1 MRKVVKKSGK
11 VHETNPKGIVGS
23 FQVMV
28 PWPQDLQGNLR
39 KYHCMNR
46 DHRFDSYLF
55 FIWLVEIHWLLDAQI
70 TFWDCRVHFRPFFFQ
85 QPFLKPVVYKQVCRA
100 HQTLVINQ
108 KGQNELSISKIQF
121 NSRGDSLTDWQL
133 AEIMACFLAES
144 LVHINTNHGDI
155 HTINYCKGATLFV
168 EHSSHTWEEW
178 HFSYFIIYQNHP

>member
-1 MRKVVKKSGK
+1 M
-11 VHETNPKGIVGS
+11 GS

-70 TFWDCRVHFRPFFFQ
+70 TFWDCRVHFHPFFFQ

-108 KGQNELSISKIQF
+108 KGQNELSISKIQLDWLATGRNNGMF
-121 NSRGDSLTDWQL
+121 SSRVLGAYKHKPWGHSHYQL
-133 AEIMACFLAES
+133 LQRCYLIC
-144 LVHINTNHGDI
+144 
-155 HTINYCKGATLFV
+155 GALFSYMRGMTLFIF
-168 EHSSHTWEEW
+168 HNLPKSSIKWC
-178 HFSYFIIYQNHP
+178 I

>member
-1 MRKVVKKSGK
+1 M
-11 VHETNPKGIVGS
+11 GS

-133 AEIMACFLAES
+133 AEIMACFLAEA
-144 LVHINTNHGDI
+144 LVHINTNHGTI
-155 HTINYCKGATLFV
+155 QTINYRKGATLFV

-178 HFSYFIIYQNHP
+178 HFSYFIIYRNHPWCI